1 MNIIKFLI
9 PTIIFL
15 FFVSCAKN
23 EIEKSVIKEKSL
35 DFQVLEAY
43 TEGKKS
49 LEQGDVLYAAK
60 KFNEAETLF
69 PQSKWA
75 PKAAL
80 MAAYSYYSQ
89 DYYADVVAELERFLK
104 VYPNHEDVDYAYY
117 L

>member
-9 PTIIFL
+9 SIIIFL
-15 FFVSCAKN
+15 FFVSCTKN

-60 KFNEAETLF
+60 KFNEAETYFLN
-69 PQSKWA
+69 QSGH
-75 PKAAL
+75 PKL
-80 MAAYSYYSQ
+80 
-89 DYYADVVAELERFLK
+89 
-104 VYPNHEDVDYAYY
+104 H
-117 L
+117 